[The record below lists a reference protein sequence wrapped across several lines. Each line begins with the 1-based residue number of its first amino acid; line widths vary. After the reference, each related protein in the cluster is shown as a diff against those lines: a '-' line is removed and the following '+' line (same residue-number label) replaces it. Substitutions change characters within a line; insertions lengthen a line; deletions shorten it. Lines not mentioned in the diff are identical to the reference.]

1 MRQEFRY
8 AWARDADEARVSK
21 SRFVWL
27 SRMPFL
33 VAALLGGAALAVLK
47 HYAVDQLYITA
58 SACAIIVAYWAIVAT
73 VPALRI
79 REDQLGDNCYYL
91 GFLFTL
97 ASLAYALYQFG
108 LAGSSEGSV
117 EQIVA
122 NFGLALGST
131 ITGILLRV
139 LINQARRDVLE
150 TEQDA
155 RMALADAVVRLR
167 TEIDDAVL
175 AMGAFCRA
183 AQQIAG
189 EQIGTAAKETAG
201 VLERSVARVGD
212 TSQAAIRQID
222 SAFGQFHDHAA
233 QLNATAGATAEAMG
247 HMLST
252 IESATEALRHLDH
265 GLRTVADHAPHG
277 LDHAHDA
284 GAERKR

>member
-1 MRQEFRY
+1 
-8 AWARDADEARVSK
+8 
-21 SRFVWL
+21 
-27 SRMPFL
+27 
-33 VAALLGGAALAVLK
+33 LK
-47 HYAVDQLYITA
+47 YFAIDQVYVTA
-58 SACAIIVAYWAIVAT
+58 TACAIIVAYWVIVAT

-108 LAGSSEGSV
+108 LSGSV

-222 SAFGQFHDHAA
+222 TAFGQFHDHAA
-233 QLNATAGATAEAMG
+233 QLNATAGATADAMSQ
-247 HMLST
+247 MLAT

-265 GLRTVADHAPHG
+265 GLRTVADHAPH
-277 LDHAHDA
+277 AQ
-284 GAERKR
+284 GAAKEPKP

>member
-1 MRQEFRY
+1 MKGDLRY
-8 AWARDADEARVSK
+8 AWARDADGARISK
-21 SRFVWL
+21 GHFVWL

-33 VAALLGGAALAVLK
+33 IAALLGGAALLVLK
-47 HYAVDQLYITA
+47 YFAIDQVYITA
-58 SACAIIVAYWAIVAT
+58 TACAIIIAYWVIVAT
-73 VPALRI
+73 VPVLRI

-97 ASLAYALYQFG
+97 SSLAYALYQFG
-108 LAGSSEGSV
+108 LSGSV

-189 EQIGTAAKETAG
+189 EQIGAAAKETAG
-201 VLERSVARVGD
+201 VLEHSVARVGD

-222 SAFGQFHDHAA
+222 NAFGQFHDHAA
-233 QLNATAGATAEAMG
+233 QLNATAGATADAMSQ
-247 HMLST
+247 MLAT

-265 GLRTVADHAPHG
+265 GLRTVADHAPHAQNAAK
-277 LDHAHDA
+277 DP
-284 GAERKR
+284 KP